1 MDTET
6 LPERI
11 NVTYVATYG
20 VQELIEQLRSDNR
33 DIYREMTFTLED
45 IMSYVENEAID
56 LLREARV
63 KDLIFT
69 DENGEEL

>member
-1 MDTET
+1 MDT

-11 NVTYVATYG
+11 NVMYATTYG
-20 VQELIEQLRSDNR
+20 VQEVIDRLREDNR
-33 DIYREMTFTLED
+33 DTKGEMEITMDD
-45 IMSYVENEAID
+45 IMTYIETETLD
-56 LLREARV
+56 LIRYARL

>member
-1 MDTET
+1 MDT

-11 NVTYVATYG
+11 NVMYATTYG
-20 VQELIEQLRSDNR
+20 VQEVIDRLREDNR
-33 DIYREMTFTLED
+33 DTKGEMEITMDD
-45 IMSYVENEAID
+45 IMTYIETETLDLIRYVR
-56 LLREARV
+56 L